1 MPGAN
6 VRRIFFHW
14 ESDAS
19 VLASGRTLYSYA
31 CMKCRPFTRILIF
44 LTLLAFVWGSQG
56 QAQPTARDFSEPEVG
71 RILRIGVAP
80 TGPPVIFKQ
89 GDKFAGIEVDLAKA
103 YCADVDKLPQFI
115 ELPFNDLIPALLDGK
130 IDIIMSGMSFTEM
143 RAIRVNFTQPYLKVG
158 QMPLVRIE
166 DVGKYPSTLGLINTK
181 GKVGVEFGTTGDY
194 LVQENFLY
202 AERVPY
208 RDIEQAP
215 KDLIAGKID
224 MFIYDSPVI
233 WWYASEYE
241 SQGLAPLVVPLSEEF
256 LCWAVRK
263 DDTNLLQSTNDFLEL
278 YRSSGKLQKVIKKW
292 MPYAKL

>member
-1 MPGAN
+1 MTTQSYG
-6 VRRIFFHW
+6 VRLLC
-14 ESDAS
+14 AL
-19 VLASGRTLYSYA
+19 VL
-31 CMKCRPFTRILIF
+31 
-44 LTLLAFVWGSQG
+44 LLLVPVEKKAF
-56 QAQPTARDFSEPEVG
+56 AQDTSTTTDEPVSEDT
-71 RILRIGVAP
+71 LRIGVAP

-89 GDKFAGIEVDLAKA
+89 GKKYSGIEADLAR
-103 YCADVDKLPQFI
+103 YFCESLDLTPEFI
-115 ELPFNDLIPALLDGK
+115 EIPFNDLIPSLLDDE

-158 QMPLVRIE
+158 QMPLVRSE
-166 DVGKYPSTLGLINTK
+166 DLSKYPSTLGLINTK
-181 GKVGVEFGTTGDY
+181 AKVGVEYGTTGDS

-215 KDLIAGKID
+215 KDLAAGKID

-241 SQGLAPLVVPLSEEF
+241 PQGLSPLLVPLSEEF
-256 LCWAVRK
+256 LSWAVRK
-263 DDTNLLQSTNDFLEL
+263 DDTALLKSADDFLEE
-278 YRSSGKLQKVIKKW
+278 YRTTGKLQAVIKKW

>member
-1 MPGAN
+1 MLI
-6 VRRIFFHW
+6 RRHFARLLLLTAFALFAGKV
-14 ESDAS
+14 S
-19 VLASGRTLYSYA
+19 
-31 CMKCRPFTRILIF
+31 IL
-44 LTLLAFVWGSQG
+44 
-56 QAQPTARDFSEPEVG
+56 AQPTAPDFSEPEVG

-89 GDKFAGIEVDLAKA
+89 GEKYSGIEADLARA
-103 YCADVDKLPQFI
+103 FCADIQKIPQFV
-115 ELPFNDLIPALLDGK
+115 EVPFNDLIPALLDGK

-143 RAIRVNFTQPYLKVG
+143 RAIRVNFSQPYLKVG

-166 DVGKYPSTLGLINTK
+166 DVSKYPSTLGLINTK

-241 SQGLAPLVVPLSEEF
+241 SQGLAPLLAPLSEEF

-263 DDTNLLQSTNDFLEL
+263 DDSNLLAAANDFLEL
-278 YRSSGKLQKVIKKW
+278 YRSSGKLQEIIKKW

>member
-1 MPGAN
+1 MN
-6 VRRIFFHW
+6 RR
-14 ESDAS
+14 
-19 VLASGRTLYSYA
+19 L
-31 CMKCRPFTRILIF
+31 FTRLIVIF
-44 LTLLAFVWGSQG
+44 ACLWSFWIAPVSAQKVTEFNEPGS
-56 QAQPTARDFSEPEVG
+56 G

-89 GDKFAGIEVDLAKA
+89 GDKYSGIEADLARAFCKETNKVP
-103 YCADVDKLPQFI
+103 DFI
-115 ELPFNDLIPALLDGK
+115 EIPFNDLIPSLLDGK

-158 QMPLVRIE
+158 QMPLVRAE
-166 DVGKYPSTLGLINTK
+166 DVSKYPSTLGLINTK

-208 RDIEQAP
+208 RDISQAP
-215 KDLIAGKID
+215 KDLIDGKID

-241 SQGLAPLVVPLSEEF
+241 SQGLAPLIAPLSEEF

-263 DDTNLLQSTNDFLEL
+263 DDTSLLEAANGFLES
-278 YRSSGKLQKVIKKW
+278 YRASGQLQAVIKKW